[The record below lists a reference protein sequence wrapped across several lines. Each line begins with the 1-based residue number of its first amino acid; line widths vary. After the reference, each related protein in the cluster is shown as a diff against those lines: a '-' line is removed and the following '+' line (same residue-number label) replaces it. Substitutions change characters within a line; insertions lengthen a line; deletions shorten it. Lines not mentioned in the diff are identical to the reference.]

1 MGRPRVCKRTAPQ
14 IGCRSSISDCLLG
27 CPDIW
32 LLRELVWFEPGHYER
47 LVRLGLVL
55 PQQSK
60 HYSLELPGERPSQ
73 RIRLLIS
80 TRHYLLGFKL
90 PTLQRRSEQIFICP
104 TNHRPARARMST
116 RLSVL
121 SASGSSGLLVIPM
134 ARRQRLTRS
143 PSAVRRPRTTSA
155 ESRFFSR
162 YARPLSVIV

>member
-1 MGRPRVCKRTAPQ
+1 MGRPRVCRRTAPQ
-14 IGCRSSISDCLLG
+14 IGCRSSISGCLLG

-32 LLRELVWFEPGHYER
+32 PLRELVWFDPGHYER
-47 LVRLGLVL
+47 LARLRSVL
-55 PQQSK
+55 PRQSK
-60 HYSLELPGERPSQ
+60 QYSLELPAERRSQ
-73 RIRLLIS
+73 RVRLLIS

-90 PTLQRRSEQIFICP
+90 PKFQRRSGEVFIFA

-155 ESRFFSR
+155 RSRFSSK